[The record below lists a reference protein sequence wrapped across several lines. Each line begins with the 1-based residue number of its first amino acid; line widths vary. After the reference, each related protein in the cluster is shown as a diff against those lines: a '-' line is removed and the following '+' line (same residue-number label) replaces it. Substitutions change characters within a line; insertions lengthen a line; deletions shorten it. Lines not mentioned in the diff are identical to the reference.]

1 MKEMPLFTFPK
12 NEKLCGDIRIGKLF
26 SEGNAFIAYPLRI
39 VYQPS
44 EEKTEVPVRVL
55 ISVPKKKIRKAVDR
69 NRIKRLIREAY
80 RLNKAE
86 FITSINEKELH
97 LNLAITYVSD
107 KEADFSL
114 IQEKM
119 KFALQRILSNINDQK
134 ERK

>member
-1 MKEMPLFTFPK
+1 MPSLTFPK
-12 NEKLCGDIRIGKLF
+12 KEKLCGDIRIGKLF
-26 SEGNAFIAYPLRI
+26 SEGKAFIVYPLRI

-55 ISVPKKKIRKAVDR
+55 ISVPKKKIRKAVGR

-86 FITSINEKELH
+86 FIASIDEKKWH

-107 KEADFSL
+107 KEADLSL
-114 IQEKM
+114 IQEKIRL
-119 KFALQRILSNINDQK
+119 ALPRILIAINDQK
-134 ERK
+134 ERT

>member
-1 MKEMPLFTFPK
+1 MPLFTFPK
-12 NEKLCGDIRIGKLF
+12 KEKLCGDIRIGKLF
-26 SEGNAFIAYPLRI
+26 SEGNAFIVYPLRI
-39 VYQPS
+39 VYKLS
-44 EEKTEVPVRVL
+44 EEKSDTPVKVL

-69 NRIKRLIREAY
+69 NRIKRLIREVY

-86 FITSINEKELH
+86 FITAINEKELH

-114 IQEKM
+114 IQEKIRLA
-119 KFALQRILSNINDQK
+119 FPRILSTINDQK

>member
-12 NEKLCGDIRIGKLF
+12 KEKLCGDIRIGKLF
-26 SEGNAFIAYPLRI
+26 SEGKAFIVYPLRI
-39 VYQPS
+39 VYKLS
-44 EEKTEVPVRVL
+44 EEKSDTQVKVL

-80 RLNKAE
+80 RLNKME
-86 FITSINEKELH
+86 FITAINEKELH

-114 IQEKM
+114 IQEKIRLA
-119 KFALQRILSNINDQK
+119 FPRILSTINDQK